1 MLKSLHI
8 ENIAVVKSADI
19 EFGGG
24 FNVLT
29 GETGA
34 GKSVIIDGIS
44 MLTGAKIPR
53 DVIRAGE
60 SYALSEAVF
69 DGVSG
74 ALVQRLAD
82 IGVDCEDGEVIISSR
97 LTAEGKSTCR
107 INGRTVTKTA
117 LRDVSAMLISIHGQ
131 HDSGM
136 LFNKSTYF
144 DMVDAYGGCFDL
156 RGEYFEIYSALED
169 YRAKLSSVSL
179 DAQQKARR
187 RDMLEYQI
195 KDIDSKKLKVGE
207 EQALEGERL
216 RLANIEKINKHVN
229 FASRVLSGGE
239 RGGDVAYMLQRA
251 AESLTKIS
259 DVLEGAGELA
269 ERLTQI
275 SYEAADIADDVAALS
290 DDDAGDVDA
299 RLDKIESRLE
309 AIASLKKRY
318 GADIA
323 AILEFRDRAVAE
335 LDMIELSDE
344 NAEQYR
350 QKIAELEGKARAVGQ
365 KLTERRAL
373 AASEVSAKITEVL
386 AYLDMPKVKLCVSVT
401 PSRELTPNGCDV
413 IEFLV
418 ATNPGEPMM
427 PVSEIASGGE
437 MARIMLAIKSV
448 INEKDGV
455 GCAIYDEI
463 DTGISGKTSRKIG
476 IKLHSIARGAQIL
489 CVTHS
494 AQIATLADRHYLISK
509 REVEGRART
518 SVRLLDYSERVEE
531 AARILGGINITEA
544 QRQAARDMLADAE
557 QIRTQK

>member
-60 SYALSEAVF
+60 RYALSEAVF
-69 DGVSG
+69 DGLSESV
-74 ALVQRLAD
+74 AARLAD
-82 IGVDCEDGEVIISSR
+82 LGIESDDGEVIISSKIS
-97 LTAEGKSTCR
+97 EDGKSTCR
-107 INGRTVTKTA
+107 VNGRSVTKTVLREIAA
-117 LRDVSAMLISIHGQ
+117 LLISIHGQ

-136 LFNKSTYF
+136 LFNKASYF
-144 DMVDAYGGCFDL
+144 DMVDAYGGCSDL
-156 RGEYFEIYSALED
+156 RARYDEIYSELTDFRQKLE
-169 YRAKLSSVSL
+169 SVDL
-179 DAQQKARR
+179 DAQEKARR

-195 KDIDSKKLKVGE
+195 NDIDSKKLKVGE
-207 EQALEGERL
+207 EEKLEAEKL

-239 RGGDVAYMLQRA
+239 RGGDVSYMLSRA
-251 AESLTKIS
+251 AESLMKIS
-259 DVLEGAGELA
+259 DVLDGASALA

-275 SYEAADIADDVAALS
+275 SYEAADVSDEVKALV

-299 RLDKIESRLE
+299 KLDKIESRLDV
-309 AIASLKKRY
+309 IASLKKRY

-323 AILEFRDRAVAE
+323 AILAFRDKAVAE
-335 LDMIELSDE
+335 LDLIELSDE

-350 QKIAELEGKARAVGQ
+350 LKIAELCAKARQVGQ
-365 KLTERRAL
+365 MLTERRSR
-373 AASEVSAKITEVL
+373 AADEVSHKITDVL
-386 AYLDMPKVKLCVSVT
+386 SYLDMPKVKLCVSVT
-401 PSRELTPNGCDV
+401 PSCELTPNGCDV

-427 PVSEIASGGE
+427 PVSDIASGGE

-476 IKLHSIARGAQIL
+476 IKLHSIADGAQIL

-494 AQIATLADRHYLISK
+494 AQIATLADNHYLISK

-518 SVRLLDYSERVEE
+518 SVRLLDYEERVEE

-557 QIRTQK
+557 VLKAQK